1 MEPVNKSI
9 QTRVI
14 DEITRLAL
22 KRTGILTSE
31 LRGLY
36 YDRTS
41 QQVAYTEKNE
51 FVRASVD
58 ILILGKEHYREENR
72 TFPVQSWQELRKILA
87 LESTANDAEIM
98 LYKMGDYIDGERKV
112 VTWSCAKET
121 FTRWGIKPLLVIP
134 ESLLLLSS
142 RPKQLVVLSRDEQV
156 FWFYDSQ
163 KKYLS
168 SAKKGLIVS
177 NEMFMASAGLATD
190 ICQREVTE
198 HDYLSTLTEQLTPI
212 LVRHLLG
219 LKTGL
224 RQLQTV
230 DWRSY
235 AKYCGVVSAVLFMT
249 YFSLTSIYLKLRLSS
264 AVDTSQT
271 LSGKTDSVFMIKKQ
285 LTKIELQQQQ
295 LSEVSTIPGAPSV
308 IWRLL
313 SPLMQRE
320 VMITRLSYLPDGRV
334 LLAGIASKDTEV
346 LAFLNRDDLVETP
359 KLNTATRTVDGKD
372 HFNIVFKI
380 RGAK

>member
-1 MEPVNKSI
+1 M
-9 QTRVI
+9 
-14 DEITRLAL
+14 
-22 KRTGILTSE
+22 
-31 LRGLY
+31 
-36 YDRTS
+36 
-41 QQVAYTEKNE
+41 
-51 FVRASVD
+51 
-58 ILILGKEHYREENR
+58 
-72 TFPVQSWQELRKILA
+72 
-87 LESTANDAEIM
+87 
-98 LYKMGDYIDGERKV
+98 
-112 VTWSCAKET
+112 
-121 FTRWGIKPLLVIP
+121 
-134 ESLLLLSS
+134 
-142 RPKQLVVLSRDEQV
+142 
-156 FWFYDSQ
+156 
-163 KKYLS
+163 
-168 SAKKGLIVS
+168 
-177 NEMFMASAGLATD
+177 
-190 ICQREVTE
+190 
-198 HDYLSTLTEQLTPI
+198 
-212 LVRHLLG
+212 
-219 LKTGL
+219 
-224 RQLQTV
+224 
-230 DWRSY
+230 
-235 AKYCGVVSAVLFMT
+235 SAVLFMT